1 MCGHIV
7 LMKTLN
13 LASYLFLIIQNDVLN
28 RQQTDEWKGW
38 MQLVILVYHYTGAS
52 KVGFIFHVKC

>member
-1 MCGHIV
+1 M

-13 LASYLFLIIQNDVLN
+13 LPSYLFVIIQNDVLN